1 MEAIKVVIVEIHH
14 NNSNSRLISLILTKM
29 GNQQE
34 LVRVFLKKLK
44 EYLIDYIM
52 INFNV

>member
-1 MEAIKVVIVEIHH
+1 MVVVEVHH
-14 NNSNSRLISLILTKM
+14 NNTNSRLISLTLIKM
-29 GNQQE
+29 GNQEE